1 MEIVMSDNIFM
12 FIFFAVGVLLIV
24 KGGDVFVDAASYIA
38 EAFGIPKF
46 IIGATIVSLATTLP
60 ETIVSSIAAIQ
71 SRALVDEA
79 ANSKV
84 AMAIGNAV
92 GSVTANLGLILAISI
107 IFMPL
112 TVDRKKYNIKA
123 VLLLLSVGSLTL
135 LCLSGDLTLVKSLI
149 LFAIFIFFIIENI
162 KTAKSE
168 VQAASVEN
176 KSSSLL
182 VKNIILLII
191 GAAAIVVGSNLLVNK
206 GSDIAYMFGVSEKI
220 IGFTAIAIGTS
231 LPELVTTVS
240 SLIKREPS
248 MGVGNIIG
256 ANIIDVTMILP
267 ICAIIKGGSLPVETQ
282 VSSFDIPVCLL
293 ITVIAIVPP
302 IIQKKFMRWQGFSIL
317 AIYLSYLVYSCMIA

>member
-1 MEIVMSDNIFM
+1 MSENIFM

-46 IIGATIVSLATTLP
+46 IIGATVVSLATTLP
-60 ETIVSSIAAIQ
+60 ETIVSAIAAIQ

-92 GSVTANLGLILAISI
+92 GSVTANLGLILAIGI

-135 LCLSGDLTLVKSLI
+135 LCLSGDLTIVKSLI
-149 LFAIFIFFIIENI
+149 LFAIFIIFIIENI
-162 KTAKSE
+162 KSAKSE
-168 VQAASVEN
+168 VQAASAEN

-182 VKNIILLII
+182 IKNIILLII

-282 VSSFDIPVCLL
+282 VASFDIPVCLL

-317 AIYLSYLVYSCMIA
+317 AIYLSYLVYSCAIA

>member
-1 MEIVMSDNIFM
+1 MSENIFM
-12 FIFFAVGVLLIV
+12 FIFFAVGILLIV
-24 KGGDVFVDAASYIA
+24 KGGDVFVDSASYIA

-92 GSVTANLGLILAISI
+92 GSVTANFGLILAISI

-112 TVDRKKYNIKA
+112 AIERKKYNVKA
-123 VLLLLSVGSLTL
+123 ILLLLSVGSLTL
-135 LCLSGDLTLVKSLI
+135 LCLSGDLTLLKSLV
-149 LFAIFIFFIIENI
+149 LLAIFIVFIIENI
-162 KTAKSE
+162 KSAKTE
-168 VQAASVEN
+168 VQTAAVETKSN
-176 KSSSLL
+176 KLL

-191 GAAAIVVGSNLLVNK
+191 GAAAIVIGSNLLVNK
-206 GSDIAYMFGVSEKI
+206 GSEIAYMFGVSEKI

-231 LPELVTTVS
+231 LPELVTTIS

-282 VSSFDIPVCLL
+282 VASFDIPVCLL
-293 ITVIAIVPP
+293 ITIIAIIPP
-302 IIQKKFMRWQGFSIL
+302 MIQKKFMRWQGFTIL
-317 AIYLSYLVYSCMIA
+317 AIYFSYLVYSCAVA

>member
-1 MEIVMSDNIFM
+1 MSENIFM
-12 FIFFAVGVLLIV
+12 FIFFAVGILLIV
-24 KGGDVFVDAASYIA
+24 KGGDVFVDSASYIA

-92 GSVTANLGLILAISI
+92 GSVTANIGLILAISI

-112 TVDRKKYNIKA
+112 AIERKKYNVKA
-123 VLLLLSVGSLTL
+123 ILLLLSVGSLTL
-135 LCLSGDLTLVKSLI
+135 LCLSGDLTLLKSLV
-149 LFAIFIFFIIENI
+149 LLAIFIVFIIENI
-162 KTAKSE
+162 KSAKTE
-168 VQAASVEN
+168 VQAATVETKSN
-176 KSSSLL
+176 KLL

-191 GAAAIVVGSNLLVNK
+191 GAAAIVIGSNLLVNK
-206 GSDIAYMFGVSEKI
+206 GSEIAYMFGVSEKI

-231 LPELVTTVS
+231 LPELVTTIS

-282 VSSFDIPVCLL
+282 VASFDIPVCLL
-293 ITVIAIVPP
+293 ITIIAIIPP
-302 IIQKKFMRWQGFSIL
+302 MIQKKFMRWQGFTVL
-317 AIYLSYLVYSCMIA
+317 AIYLSYLVYSCAVA

>member
-1 MEIVMSDNIFM
+1 MSENIFM
-12 FIFFAVGVLLIV
+12 FIFFAVGILLIV

-92 GSVTANLGLILAISI
+92 GSVTANIGLILAISI

-112 TVDRKKYNIKA
+112 AIERKKYNVKA
-123 VLLLLSVGSLTL
+123 ILLLLSVGSLTL
-135 LCLSGDLTLVKSLI
+135 LCLSGDLTLLKSLV
-149 LFAIFIFFIIENI
+149 LLAIFIVFIIENI
-162 KTAKSE
+162 KSAKTE
-168 VQAASVEN
+168 VQAATVETKSN
-176 KSSSLL
+176 KLL

-191 GAAAIVVGSNLLVNK
+191 GAAAIVIGSNLLVNK
-206 GSDIAYMFGVSEKI
+206 GSEIAYMFGVSEKI

-231 LPELVTTVS
+231 LPELVTTIS

-282 VSSFDIPVCLL
+282 VASFDIPVCLL
-293 ITVIAIVPP
+293 ITIIAIIPP
-302 IIQKKFMRWQGFSIL
+302 MIQKKFMRWQGFTVL
-317 AIYLSYLVYSCMIA
+317 AIYLSYLVYSCAVA

>member
-1 MEIVMSDNIFM
+1 MSENIFM

-60 ETIVSSIAAIQ
+60 ETIVSSIAAFQ

-123 VLLLLSVGSLTL
+123 FLLLLSVGSLTL
-135 LCLSGDLTLVKSLI
+135 LCLSGDLTIVKSLI
-149 LFAIFIFFIIENI
+149 LFAVFIIFIIENI
-162 KTAKSE
+162 RSAKSE
-168 VQAASVEN
+168 VQAASAEN

-182 VKNIILLII
+182 IKNIILLII

-282 VSSFDIPVCLL
+282 VASFDIPVCLL

-317 AIYLSYLVYSCMIA
+317 AIYLSYLVYSCAIA